1 MKDFKQIYNNIYS
14 KYKDRVEEINN
25 AQKEI
30 TKQALLKVLG
40 LIIMIAIIFTI
51 LILKTNNIE
60 LLVLLC
66 PVLGLLFIYYG
77 ILKGKKISTTIT
89 PNIHI
94 LEEIYST
101 LISEGF
107 EGLEYSGYKKGISAK
122 TYNKGKY
129 EKYQKFDSEAEIE
142 GVLNNKNEIKLS
154 YVATSW
160 RDINR
165 YDSHIHRGRIHYIF
179 RGYFVEA
186 KLNKSTKMQIKINK
200 KIIKYLDNQDLN
212 EKNNTIAQNIQ
223 IILKQFKE
231 SNKMDSDVTI
241 CDDTIFIRIST
252 NIFNYNKSNDILNKD
267 SLEKYYNGITEI
279 LNLTDKIIESI

>member
-1 MKDFKQIYNNIYS
+1 MKDFEQIYNNIYS
-14 KYKDRVEEINN
+14 KYKDRAEEINN
-25 AQKEI
+25 NQKEI

-40 LIIMIAIIFTI
+40 IIIMIAIIFTI

-66 PVLGLLFIYYG
+66 PVPGLLFIYYR

-107 EGLEYSGYKKGISAK
+107 EGLEYSGYKKGISEE

-142 GVLNNKNEIKLS
+142 GVLITKM
-154 YVATSW
+154 
-160 RDINR
+160 
-165 YDSHIHRGRIHYIF
+165 
-179 RGYFVEA
+179 
-186 KLNKSTKMQIKINK
+186 KLN
-200 KIIKYLDNQDLN
+200 YLMLQHH
-212 EKNNTIAQNIQ
+212 
-223 IILKQFKE
+223 
-231 SNKMDSDVTI
+231 
-241 CDDTIFIRIST
+241 
-252 NIFNYNKSNDILNKD
+252 
-267 SLEKYYNGITEI
+267 GEI
-279 LNLTDKIIESI
+279 LIDTTPIYIGEGFIIYLEDIF